1 MAMESIV
8 PVSDA
13 PENTCSA
20 VFKIQ
25 FKEFFKPNLHWT
37 MYDRNFDLKN
47 LNYYIIYISMT
58 LKIIELCCL
67 DFCMNIT

>member
-8 PVSDA
+8 QVSDS

-25 FKEFFKPNLHWT
+25 FKEFFKPNLLQT

-47 LNYYIIYISMT
+47 FNY
-58 LKIIELCCL
+58 
-67 DFCMNIT
+67 